1 MINHI
6 VTSTILVLFLLLLSV
21 VLEKRINPCLKYALW
36 LLVVIKL
43 LIPLPEFETP
53 ISVLNLI
60 NHSAH
65 FSSSFSKTA
74 PSYNNSIDDKTNS
87 ININPNNIGAKS
99 GSISAKPAVP
109 QQNSDQNGLR
119 AFRSNDFNKNLCE
132 TSSEK
137 TSSEK
142 APSLATPF
150 QTLTIILTIL
160 WIGGILL
167 CGGIFLWSALRFRKW
182 LRHNRNLVGSYKDK
196 LSIYETDGL
205 DTPCLIGVF
214 APAIYINRTHPFD
227 REQLS
232 YILEHE
238 YTHFRHRDH
247 IWAVVR
253 CICVSIYWYNP
264 FVWLAAHRS
273 ACDGELACDAGTL
286 KRIGTTHHI
295 QYAKTLIIAAENQS
309 QSANIHLA
317 GFRTGATG
325 GMKEMKRR
333 IHLLKN
339 KPCTRFR
346 TLAVTLVLCGGIVGC
361 TYGSATSSTRGDT
374 QISPDLAETA
384 TSAAQAS
391 NAQTDSPITDSQI
404 NSMPNTDLASNT
416 EIETKTELESASE
429 PESDSSENMVYHG
442 ITLYHAPEPDKICI
456 IVQPSVVRDYRD
468 YYYIPTGDAQNRLK
482 SLITHMEPEWQKN
495 SDQSIIAEKNLK
507 ETGYQLYYDNR
518 VYMVFEGGWLY
529 ASGVDEERG
538 VVESCV
544 RNEALCD
551 LVQQLL
557 SENLGYEPVDI
568 TQIHDIVSAKLD
580 VRSLFTDWK
589 FYSQTITDQDT
600 LALFEDWFRN
610 ATYIKGGADCGNQCA
625 CLELTLSDGNVI
637 RLSMAT
643 DSCSDFGVNG
653 VYYDYRPKS
662 SWDNAAFFQLFDEI
676 PWRY

>member
-1 MINHI
+1 
-6 VTSTILVLFLLLLSV
+6 
-21 VLEKRINPCLKYALW
+21 
-36 LLVVIKL
+36 
-43 LIPLPEFETP
+43 
-53 ISVLNLI
+53 
-60 NHSAH
+60 
-65 FSSSFSKTA
+65 
-74 PSYNNSIDDKTNS
+74 
-87 ININPNNIGAKS
+87 
-99 GSISAKPAVP
+99 
-109 QQNSDQNGLR
+109 
-119 AFRSNDFNKNLCE
+119 
-132 TSSEK
+132 
-137 TSSEK
+137 
-142 APSLATPF
+142 
-150 QTLTIILTIL
+150 
-160 WIGGILL
+160 
-167 CGGIFLWSALRFRKW
+167 
-182 LRHNRNLVGSYKDK
+182 
-196 LSIYETDGL
+196 
-205 DTPCLIGVF
+205 
-214 APAIYINRTHPFD
+214 
-227 REQLS
+227 
-232 YILEHE
+232 
-238 YTHFRHRDH
+238 
-247 IWAVVR
+247 
-253 CICVSIYWYNP
+253 
-264 FVWLAAHRS
+264 
-273 ACDGELACDAGTL
+273 
-286 KRIGTTHHI
+286 
-295 QYAKTLIIAAENQS
+295 
-309 QSANIHLA
+309 
-317 GFRTGATG
+317 
-325 GMKEMKRR
+325 
-333 IHLLKN
+333 
-339 KPCTRFR
+339 
-346 TLAVTLVLCGGIVGC
+346 
-361 TYGSATSSTRGDT
+361 
-374 QISPDLAETA
+374 
-384 TSAAQAS
+384 
-391 NAQTDSPITDSQI
+391 
-404 NSMPNTDLASNT
+404 
-416 EIETKTELESASE
+416 
-429 PESDSSENMVYHG
+429 MVYHG